1 MHEDIGAEDV
11 RLMVAGAIRALGLYK
26 EEINALNVFP
36 VPDGDTGTNM
46 LLTMHA
52 VRDEMQGVGESTMEF
67 LADAMSM
74 GSLMGARGNSGVV
87 LSQIIKGA
95 TDAHPRQER
104 VNITQLAEALERGSK
119 TAYKAVMKPVE
130 GTILTVCREA
140 ADAGMRAA
148 GTAGSVEDWLREVI
162 MEAARSLEK
171 TPDLLPVLKEAGV
184 VDAGGRGLLAI
195 FEGMLMALT
204 GEEISEAPVVLLSPM
219 AEVASD
225 NMQYEAQFMLSAR
238 DSKVEKYKECL
249 NELGES
255 VLVVGGNRLYRVH
268 IHTNDLGKVIAE
280 SSSIGT
286 LTHVEITDLFAQVQE
301 AEARGDGRPA
311 GPTVEEKPIGVVA
324 VATGEGVKRVLLELN
339 VDRVVDGGQSMNPS
353 TAEILQAIDSM
364 PQDKV
369 VVFPNNKN
377 IIPSAEQARA
387 LSEKEITVIPTR
399 SIAEC
404 FSGMIAFEPALDLDT
419 NRSRMQRAVSGVK
432 TGTVTVAVRDSK
444 FKLGK
449 IRKGDFI
456 GLFGGG
462 IAVAGPDLEEVT
474 FKLLQKM
481 VEEGGELIT
490 LIKGAEVPEDLGA
503 RVEER
508 VRAGFPVDL
517 EVIDGGQPVY
527 HYIIG
532 VE

>member
-1 MHEDIGAEDV
+1 
-11 RLMVAGAIRALGLYK
+11 MVEGAIRALSLYK

-46 LLTMHA
+46 LLTMQA
-52 VRDEMQGVGESTMEF
+52 VREEMQTVGESTMDS

-95 TDAHPRQER
+95 ADAHPRAER
-104 VNITQLAEALERGSK
+104 INVAQLADALERGSK

-140 ADAGMRAA
+140 AELGMRAA
-148 GTAGSVEDWLREVI
+148 GTAESVEDWLREII

-204 GEEISEAPVVLLSPM
+204 GEEISEAPAVLLGPM
-219 AEVASD
+219 VEVASD
-225 NMQYEAQFMLSAR
+225 NMQYEAQFMLAAR
-238 DSKVEKYKECL
+238 DSKVEKFKERL
-249 NELGES
+249 DELGS
-255 VLVVGGNRLYRVH
+255 SILVVGGNRLYRVH
-268 IHTNDLGKVIAE
+268 IHTNELGKVIAE
-280 SSSIGT
+280 SSSVGT
-286 LTHVEITDLFAQVQE
+286 MSQVEITDLFAQVQE
-301 AEARGDGRPA
+301 AEARGDGRPV
-311 GPTVEEKPIGVVA
+311 GPMAEEKPIAVVA
-324 VATGEGVKRVLLELN
+324 VAAGEGVKRVLLELS

-353 TAEILQAIDSM
+353 TAEILQAIDSI
-364 PQDKV
+364 PQQKV
-369 VVFPNNKN
+369 IVFPNNKN

-387 LSEKEITVIPTR
+387 LSTKEINVIPTR

-404 FSGMIAFEPALDLDT
+404 FSGMIAFEPGLDMET
-419 NRSRMQRAVSGVK
+419 NRTRMQRAVSGVK

-474 FKLLQKM
+474 CKLLEKM
-481 VEEGGELIT
+481 LEEDGDLIT
-490 LIKGAEVPEDLGA
+490 LIQGSEVPEELGK
-503 RVEER
+503 RIQER
-508 VRAGFPVDL
+508 VKAGFPVDL

>member
-1 MHEDIGAEDV
+1 
-11 RLMVAGAIRALGLYK
+11 MVEGAIRALSLYK

-46 LLTMHA
+46 LLTMQA
-52 VRDEMQGVGESTMEF
+52 VLEEMQGVGEANMDS

-95 TDAHPRQER
+95 TDAQPRQER
-104 VNITQLAEALERGSK
+104 INVAQLAEALERGSK

-140 ADAGMRAA
+140 ADAGTRAA
-148 GTAGSVEDWLREVI
+148 GTAESIEDWLAEVI

-195 FEGMLMALT
+195 FEGMRMALT
-204 GEEISEAPVVLLSPM
+204 GEEISEAPAILLTPM

-225 NMQYEAQFMLSAR
+225 NMQYEAQFMLTAR
-238 DSKVEKYKECL
+238 DSKVDKYKERL
-249 NELGES
+249 NELGSS
-255 VLVVGGNRLYRVH
+255 VLVVGGNKLYRVH
-268 IHTNDLGKVIAE
+268 VHTNDLGKVMAE
-280 SSSIGT
+280 SSSVGT
-286 LTHVEITDLFAQVQE
+286 MSHVEITDLFSQVQE
-301 AEARGDGRPA
+301 IEGRGDGRPA
-311 GPTVEEKPIGVVA
+311 GPSAEEKPIGVVA
-324 VATGEGVKRVLLELN
+324 VATGEGVKRVLLELA
-339 VDRVVDGGQSMNPS
+339 VDQVVDGGQSMNPS
-353 TAEILQAIDSM
+353 TAEILQAIDAI
-364 PQDKV
+364 PQEKV
-369 VVFPNNKN
+369 IVFPNNKN

-387 LSEKEITVIPTR
+387 LSAKEIVVIPTR
-399 SIAEC
+399 SIAEA
-404 FSGMIAFEPALDLDT
+404 FSGMIAFEPELDLET
-419 NRSRMQRAVSGVK
+419 NRSRMQRAVASVR

-490 LIKGAEVPEDLGA
+490 LIKGAEVPDEAGK

-508 VRAGFPVDL
+508 VRGGFQVDL
-517 EVIDGGQPVY
+517 EVVDGGQPVY

>member
-1 MHEDIGAEDV
+1 
-11 RLMVAGAIRALGLYK
+11 
-26 EEINALNVFP
+26 
-36 VPDGDTGTNM
+36 M
-46 LLTMHA
+46 LLTMQA
-52 VRDEMQGVGESTMEF
+52 VREEMQAVGESNMDY

-87 LSQIIKGA
+87 LSQIIKGI
-95 TDAHPRQER
+95 TDGRPGPER
-104 VNITQLAEALERGSK
+104 INVVQLAEALEHGSK

-140 ADAGMRAA
+140 AEAGMRAA
-148 GTAGSVEDWLREVI
+148 GTAASVEDWLREII

-204 GEEISEAPVVLLSPM
+204 GEEINEVPVVLLSPM

-225 NMQYEAQFMLSAR
+225 NMHYEAQFMLSAR
-238 DSKVEKYKECL
+238 DSKVERLKERL
-249 NELGES
+249 NQLGES

-268 IHTNDLGKVIAE
+268 IHTNELGEVISE
-280 SSSIGT
+280 SSAAGT
-286 LTHVEITDLFAQVQE
+286 MTQVEITDLFAQVQE
-301 AEARGDGRPA
+301 AEARGDGCPA
-311 GPTVEEKPIGVVA
+311 GPTAEEKPIGVVA
-324 VATGEGVKRVLLELN
+324 VAKGEGVKRVLLELN
-339 VDRVVDGGQSMNPS
+339 VDRIVDGGQSMNPS
-353 TAEILQAIDSM
+353 TAEILQGIDSIS
-364 PQDKV
+364 QDKV
-369 VVFPNNKN
+369 IVFPNNKN
-377 IIPSAEQARA
+377 IIASAEQARA
-387 LSEKEITVIPTR
+387 LSKKEVTVIPTR

-404 FSGMIAFEPALDLDT
+404 FSGMIAFEPALDLET
-419 NRSRMQRAVSGVK
+419 NHIRMQRAVSAVK

-449 IRKGDFI
+449 IRKGDYI

-462 IAVAGPDLEEVT
+462 IAVAGLDLEEVT
-474 FKLLQKM
+474 FELLQKM

-490 LIKGAEVPEDLGA
+490 LIKGAEVPEDLGK

-508 VRAGFPVDL
+508 VRAAFPVEL

>member
-1 MHEDIGAEDV
+1 
-11 RLMVAGAIRALGLYK
+11 MVEGAIRALNLYK

-46 LLTMHA
+46 LLTMQA
-52 VRDEMQGVGESTMEF
+52 VRQEMEGVGELTMDS

-95 TDAHPRQER
+95 TDLRPRPER
-104 VNITQLAEALERGSK
+104 LNVAQLSEALERGSV

-140 ADAGMRAA
+140 AEQGKRAA
-148 GTAGSVEDWLREVI
+148 ETAESVEGWLRDVI

-204 GEEISEAPVVLLSPM
+204 GDEISEAPVMVVSPA

-225 NMQYEAQFMLSAR
+225 NMHYEAQFLLSGK
-238 DSKVEKYKECL
+238 DSKVEKLKDKL
-249 NELGES
+249 NELGSS

-268 IHTNDLGKVIAE
+268 IHTNDLGQVIAE
-280 SSSIGT
+280 ASSAGT
-286 LTHVEITDLFAQVQE
+286 LSQVEITDLFAQVEE
-301 AEARGDGRPA
+301 AEASRG
-311 GPTVEEKPIGVVA
+311 GPGKEEKPIGVVA
-324 VATGEGVKRVLLELN
+324 VAAGEGLVTVLEELS

-353 TAEILQAIDSM
+353 TAEILQAIDSI
-364 PQDKV
+364 PQEQV
-369 VVFPNNKN
+369 IVFPNNKN
-377 IIPSAEQARA
+377 IIASAEQARA
-387 LSEKEITVIPTR
+387 LTGKTVMVIPTK

-404 FSGMIAFEPALDLDT
+404 FAGMIAFDAAMDLEA
-419 NRSRMQRAVSGVK
+419 NRARIQRAVDGVR

-449 IRKGDFI
+449 IRKGDYI
-456 GLFGGG
+456 GMYGGG
-462 IAVAGPDLEEVT
+462 IAVAGADLEEVT
-474 FKLLQKM
+474 VKLLQKM
-481 VEEGGELIT
+481 VDEGGELVT
-490 LIKGAEVPEDLGA
+490 LIQGTEVPAEVGR
-503 RVEER
+503 RVAEQ
-508 VRAGFPVDL
+508 VREGFPVDL